1 MEYSPDGKMIVGASY
16 NGEITAWETSTGN
29 TFQPTLGTFAFA
41 KPATYDYY
49 YPDNILVRWNWDIN
63 NKNVGNTPSNLI
75 SVLESAA
82 FHETGIIAMMPGP
95 NTFPIY
101 LSSHKYPLG
110 SLAFSQDGETLASS
124 SRSEVQ
130 SFHITRGKIH
140 LWNINVGKPTATLR
154 TPDWRV
160 GRLAFS
166 PDGKYLASDG
176 SKRRLDSRKI
186 LVWDLTTHQLI
197 SIIDTDS
204 ICEITV
210 LVFASDSRTLAS
222 GDECGKVDLWKVGS
236 N

>member
-1 MEYSPDGKMIVGASY
+1 
-16 NGEITAWETSTGN
+16 
-29 TFQPTLGTFAFA
+29 
-41 KPATYDYY
+41 
-49 YPDNILVRWNWDIN
+49 
-63 NKNVGNTPSNLI
+63 
-75 SVLESAA
+75 
-82 FHETGIIAMMPGP
+82 MMPGP